1 MGLNLD
7 KYNPQPVHS
16 HVDMERS
23 DASESVIGCDRLR
36 RANVRTAPKVIA
48 AAIATRSSQT
58 RIARAKSNPVRK
70 VRSTG

>member
-23 DASESVIGCDRLR
+23 DASESVIGC
-36 RANVRTAPKVIA
+36 RARPSAQ
-48 AAIATRSSQT
+48 S
-58 RIARAKSNPVRK
+58 
-70 VRSTG
+70 